1 MKSSLHV
8 VEEMTSLSRIIR
20 SVQYQQQQHEPKEIS
35 LRQMFQREDFADL
48 TFDEPQSDIPTAEE
62 IYAERDVI
70 LAQANKEI
78 ALQYEQQQQ
87 QFEQQQQQFFAE
99 QQSFQE
105 SLPAIQ
111 QEAYDVGF
119 QQGFEEGALKAQ
131 ADFAQTLH
139 TANETIIA
147 AQANAQAYVEQQEA
161 VILELALKCA
171 EQIIGTS
178 LEQDEALFV
187 QIVHKAL
194 KEAREMK
201 EVKIYVS
208 PQYYELV
215 SKSRAELTEMFPPDV
230 PFLIFVNE
238 DLQMT
243 ESYIETN
250 HGRIV
255 VSIDTQLQELRK
267 ALSELLYS
275 KE

>member
-1 MKSSLHV
+1 
-8 VEEMTSLSRIIR
+8 MTSLSRIIR